1 MQATLE
7 TGPGTPK
14 FDPQFWLNEDRTEC
28 RLNDERGNFAFG
40 RGFRSCTGK
49 HLALLEM
56 IAFLACL
63 GREVSK
69 IDISREEQ
77 ERPFFFHFDHPTGL
91 PLKLVARSK

>member
-1 MQATLE
+1 MQAILA
-7 TGPGTPK
+7 TGPGTSN

-40 RGFRSCTGK
+40 RGNRSCSGR
-49 HLALLEM
+49 HLALIET

-69 IDISREEQ
+69 IEMSRNEQ
-77 ERPFFFHFDHPTGL
+77 ERQFFIIGDHPTGL
-91 PLKLVARSK
+91 PLKLVPRSE